1 MICLNSARV
10 GMNMQIRFSQSYLG
24 CSFGS
29 LITPNQ
35 CWVVTWCNGKKVPAS
50 AHNAFSRQSAS
61 ETRVSYSLA
70 HTVSA
75 YSVSVAWLGVD
86 LH

>member
-1 MICLNSARV
+1 M
-10 GMNMQIRFSQSYLG
+10 LG
-24 CSFGS
+24 GN
-29 LITPNQ
+29 LVQ
-35 CWVVTWCNGKKVPAS
+35 WQKVPAS

-70 HTVSA
+70 HTHTHTVSA